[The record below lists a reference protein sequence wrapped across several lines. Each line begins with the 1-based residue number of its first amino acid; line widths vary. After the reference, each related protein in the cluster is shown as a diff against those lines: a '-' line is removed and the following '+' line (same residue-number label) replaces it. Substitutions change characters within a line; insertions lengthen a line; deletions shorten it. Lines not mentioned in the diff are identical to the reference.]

1 MCGFFIYYTYATS
14 AKDFALQN
22 IQYECGETHHLK
34 AQSASILL
42 VMKGQL
48 NLRSETTALSLKQG
62 EVAFITVGAAYE
74 VEGLTEGYAV
84 VAKLP

>member
-1 MCGFFIYYTYATS
+1 MGILTTYATS

-62 EVAFITVGAAYE
+62 EVAFTAGAYE
-74 VEGLTEGYAV
+74 VEGLIEGYAV

>member
-1 MCGFFIYYTYATS
+1 M
-14 AKDFALQN
+14 QN

-62 EVAFITVGAAYE
+62 
-74 VEGLTEGYAV
+74 
-84 VAKLP
+84 

>member
-1 MCGFFIYYTYATS
+1 M
-14 AKDFALQN
+14 QN
-22 IQYECGETHHLK
+22 IQYECGETHQLK

-62 EVAFITVGAAYE
+62 KVAFITAGAAYE
-74 VEGLTEGYAV
+74 VEGLIEGYAV